1 MKRRSKEEL
10 KAMPFEELL
19 QLKEAHEEVTSK
31 RAVRYLEE
39 IKSVIKN
46 RKEYWEIVDIKE
58 ITIDNYNEYKT
69 MEVTVEIKGG
79 WERKVFLNKMCDE
92 YRSLVR
98 HHRYTDK
105 FIKEILNHPKVR
117 IKRLVQ

>member
-1 MKRRSKEEL
+1 
-10 KAMPFEELL
+10 LL
-19 QLKEAHEEVTSK
+19 LMLKEAHEEVTSK

-69 MEVTVEIKGG
+69 MEVTIEIKGG
-79 WERKVFLNKMCDE
+79 WERKVFLNKIYDD

-105 FIKEILNHPKVR
+105 FIKQILNHPKVR

>member
-1 MKRRSKEEL
+1 MKRHSKEDL

-19 QLKEAHEEVTSK
+19 QLKEVHEEVTSK

-58 ITIDNYNEYKT
+58 IIIENYNHYKT

-79 WERKVFLNKMCDE
+79 WERKIFLNKLYDD

-98 HHRYTDK
+98 HHRYTDE
-105 FIKEILNHPKVR
+105 FITQILNHPKVR

>member
-1 MKRRSKEEL
+1 M
-10 KAMPFEELL
+10 
-19 QLKEAHEEVTSK
+19 LKEAHEEVTSK

-69 MEVTVEIKGG
+69 MEVTIEIKGG
-79 WERKVFLNKMCDE
+79 WERKVFLNKIYDD

-105 FIKEILNHPKVR
+105 FIKQILNHPKVR